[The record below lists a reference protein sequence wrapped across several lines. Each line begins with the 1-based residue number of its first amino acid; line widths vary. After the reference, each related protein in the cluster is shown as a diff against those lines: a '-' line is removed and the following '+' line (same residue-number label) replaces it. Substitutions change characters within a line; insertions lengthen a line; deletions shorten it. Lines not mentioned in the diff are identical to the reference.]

1 MTTPSTSAGPP
12 RPPLAARHGPR
23 SGPPTHGGGDRR
35 VLVLIGAGSAV
46 FTRGLLADLIGAPDL
61 GSWEIRLVD
70 IDATAL
76 TVAHRLAEAMIEARS
91 ASDTIRVR
99 SDVERTA
106 MLPGADLVVTCV
118 GVGGRPAWQADHE
131 VCQRHGVFQPVGD
144 SIMPGGI
151 SRLLRTVP
159 VLVQVAR
166 DVAELAPDAL
176 FFNYSNPMTANI
188 MAMTAQ
194 TGVDVVG
201 LCHGVHH
208 IQREL
213 AAYID
218 APFER
223 TSTLY
228 AGINHLTFLYD
239 FRLDGVDAWPA
250 VRRRLAR
257 ELAAGPD
264 EKEIGS
270 IFYEGASTWH
280 HPFSWEIFSRYGAF
294 PAAGDRHVTEF
305 FPERFPGGAY
315 HGRVLGVDAFSVP
328 EILDWGEARY
338 VAMREQAEGRVPLD
352 QTIFELSGGE
362 QEQLIAILRSVLSDS
377 RQVFSC
383 NVLNRGLV
391 PGLPDDAAV
400 EIPGV
405 ATARGIRPVLVPDL
419 SLPLTAIL
427 NRRLSSVY
435 LAVEAALTGSRDL
448 AVEAVLADGAVPD
461 PDAAA
466 ALTDELLDVQA
477 RYLPAFAAA

>member
-1 MTTPSTSAGPP
+1 MSTVP
-12 RPPLAARHGPR
+12 
-23 SGPPTHGGGDRR
+23 DRR

-70 IDATAL
+70 IDGVAL
-76 TVAHRLAEAMIEARS
+76 SVAHRLAEAMIAARS
-91 ASDTIRVR
+91 VSKTISVR
-99 SDVERTA
+99 SDVDRTA

-118 GVGGRPAWQADHE
+118 GIGGRPAWQADHE
-131 VCQRHGVFQPVGD
+131 VCQRHGIYQPVGD

-159 VLVQVAR
+159 VMVEIAR
-166 DVAELAPDAL
+166 DVAALAPGAF
-176 FFNYSNPMTANI
+176 FFNYSNPMTANV
-188 MAMTAQ
+188 MAMTAA
-194 TGVDVVG
+194 GVEVVG

-213 AAYID
+213 AAYVD
-218 APFER
+218 APFES

-228 AGINHLTFLYD
+228 AGINHLTFIYD
-239 FRLDGVDAWPA
+239 FRRDGVDAWPA
-250 VRRRLAR
+250 VRERLAR

-270 IFYEGASTWH
+270 IFYEGSSTWH

-338 VAMREQAEGRVPLD
+338 LAMKEQAEGRVPLD
-352 QTIFELSGGE
+352 QSIFDRSGGE
-362 QEQLIAILRSVLSDS
+362 QEQLIAILRSILSDS
-377 RQVFSC
+377 RQIFSC
-383 NVLNRGLV
+383 NVPNRGLV
-391 PGLPDDAAV
+391 PGLPDDAAL

-405 ATARGIRPVLVPDL
+405 ATARGIRPLAVPDL
-419 SLPLTAIL
+419 SASLTAIL

-435 LAVEAALTGSRDL
+435 LAVEAALIGDRGL
-448 AVEAVLADGAVPD
+448 AIEAMIADGAVTD

-466 ALTDELLDVQA
+466 ALTDDLVAAQA
-477 RYLPAFAAA
+477 RYLPLFAGV